1 MNFVNNR
8 FSLHVNDGT
17 HGRVLRGNRRSGIVD
32 GDGRR
37 KAIANGMNFEQRIEN
52 WGGKRVG
59 WQKPEMIYLTI
70 TIWKQR
76 SGMSF
81 VTGSNHLGA

>member
-37 KAIANGMNFEQRIEN
+37 KAIADGMNFEQRIEN
-52 WGGKRVG
+52 GGGK
-59 WQKPEMIYLTI
+59 
-70 TIWKQR
+70 
-76 SGMSF
+76 SGMAETRNDLF
-81 VTGSNHLGA
+81 NHHNLEAAVWHVLCDWF